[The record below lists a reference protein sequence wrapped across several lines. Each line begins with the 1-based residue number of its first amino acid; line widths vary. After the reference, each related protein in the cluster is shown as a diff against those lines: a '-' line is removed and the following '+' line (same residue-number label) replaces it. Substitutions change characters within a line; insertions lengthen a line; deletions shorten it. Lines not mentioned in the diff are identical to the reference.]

1 MKELHRSNS
10 LSEEFFRALQVDEIG
25 SKLVFLPTL
34 QELVSELNGLNEAS
48 LFGSFI
54 HTREVADRPVRLS
67 FPYSRLTRRLNPAP
81 MPLFGRSGEV
91 RTDQDSWIT
100 SADVTKDELIPISSE
115 GTTRGGVRVVGKFNR
130 LDRDSR
136 VPVQTRVQTTGT
148 WFSCEVCNYVIEMG
162 TCTQRV
168 IKDASSP
175 SILTSTI
182 ALNLPYALRH

>member
-25 SKLVFLPTL
+25 SKLAFLPTL

-115 GTTRGGVRVVGKFNR
+115 GTTRVVYASSAG
-130 LDRDSR
+130 LI
-136 VPVQTRVQTTGT
+136 VLTGT
-148 WFSCEVCNYVIEMG
+148 AEYLSSKSPDHWHVVPCEVCNYVIEMG
-162 TCTQRV
+162 TCTERV

-182 ALNLPYALRH
+182 ALNLPYVLRY